1 MSKLRTLYDT
11 VSQNFDLGDF
21 ESFQQAMSQ
30 PERRR
35 AFHSAAGQDFD
46 LGDYPKFESV
56 IATALAEPPPEPVDR
71 FRSIADPVDLEQYP
85 EDAPDLAN
93 DIPFYRAASVELL
106 FRNMTDLQDTWTDI
120 QEDVQGLIDAL
131 NTGLTNPVTEDVVIS

>member
-1 MSKLRTLYDT
+1 MARTITLRMAKPEDEARLYQSYLMK
-11 VSQNFDLGDF
+11 V
-21 ESFQQAMSQ
+21 E
-30 PERRR
+30 
-35 AFHSAAGQDFD
+35 
-46 LGDYPKFESV
+46 V
-56 IATALAEPPPEPVDR
+56 IAAEEISDKIFVMQRSLAAAVQGEPPPEPVDR

>member
-1 MSKLRTLYDT
+1 MARTITLRMTKPEDEARLYQSYLMK
-11 VSQNFDLGDF
+11 V
-21 ESFQQAMSQ
+21 E
-30 PERRR
+30 
-35 AFHSAAGQDFD
+35 
-46 LGDYPKFESV
+46 V
-56 IATALAEPPPEPVDR
+56 IAAEEISDKIFVMQRSLAAAVQGEPPPEPVDR

>member
-1 MSKLRTLYDT
+1 MAKPEDEARLYQSYLMK
-11 VSQNFDLGDF
+11 V
-21 ESFQQAMSQ
+21 E
-30 PERRR
+30 
-35 AFHSAAGQDFD
+35 
-46 LGDYPKFESV
+46 V
-56 IATALAEPPPEPVDR
+56 IAAEEISDKIFVMQRSLAAAVQGEPPPEPVDR